1 MDRTYQMSRYG
12 RKKNVSFCPMCK
24 TRIER
29 IRGCNHMTCGFCLYE
44 FCWICHRG
52 ATADSDHW
60 NEYSLTGCGVGQL
73 DERTSRYDLDKLRS
87 RKCGRIF
94 LFIMCFPFICIV
106 WVPIFLST
114 IFLDHTDNRLTNWL
128 RVPLCILIFIIGIPL
143 GALAIPFA
151 LIYCIYLVFYQCCYL
166 SCCKKSVN

>member
-1 MDRTYQMSRYG
+1 MDKTYSMSRYS

-29 IRGCNHMTCGFCLYE
+29 IKGCNHMTCAFCLYE

-87 RKCGRIF
+87 RKCGKIF

-114 IFLDHTDNRLTNWL
+114 YFLDHTDKRLTNL
-128 RVPLCILIFIIGIPL
+128 IRVPLCILIFIIGIPL

-151 LIYCIYLVFYQCCYL
+151 LLYCIYLVFY
-166 SCCKKSVN
+166 